1 MTFDDRSEINLA
13 TLHPEAQKRA
23 RAFLGAAKAI
33 ASRVGC
39 DVKVISGTRS
49 YMEQD
54 ALYARGRTTP
64 GKKITNAAAGFSNHN
79 FGLAFDIGVFRGK
92 EYCDEHPLYR
102 ELGTLGKSL
111 GLEWGGD
118 WKSIVDEPH
127 YQLRPEWAK
136 AMPERDMLANLRRR
150 VAQKI
155 DILS

>member
-1 MTFDDRSEINLA
+1 MTFDDRSEIQIA

-23 RAFLGAAKAI
+23 RSFLGVAKTI
-33 ASRVGC
+33 ASKVGC
-39 DVKVISGTRS
+39 DVKIISATRS

-54 ALYARGRTTP
+54 AIYARGRTTP
-64 GKKITNAAAGFSNHN
+64 GKIVTNAAAGHSNHN
-79 FGLAFDIGVFRGK
+79 FGIAFDIGVFRGK
-92 EYCDEHPLYR
+92 EYCDEHPLYN

-118 WKSIVDEPH
+118 WKFCDEPH
-127 YQLRPEWAK
+127 YQLRPAWAK
-136 AMPERDMLANLRRR
+136 GMTERDMLANLRRR